1 MMLQLLK
8 SHHRLVAFAFKGK
21 HQPAGVK
28 LGANTG
34 SGLAQ
39 GRPAFVDLLSSQA
52 EQHLARD
59 LHAESS
65 GEREREPAVPVL
77 LI

>member
-52 EQHLARD
+52 KQHLARD
-59 LHAESS
+59 LPDDSS
-65 GEREREPAVPVL
+65 GEKAKLEPL
-77 LI
+77 GR